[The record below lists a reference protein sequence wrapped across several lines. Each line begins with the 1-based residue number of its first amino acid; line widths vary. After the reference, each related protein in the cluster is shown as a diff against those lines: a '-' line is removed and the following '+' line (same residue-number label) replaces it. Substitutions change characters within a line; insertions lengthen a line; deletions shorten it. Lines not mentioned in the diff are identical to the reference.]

1 VYCAS
6 VWCVHTH
13 PQVDV
18 CGVDVCGED
27 VCGVDVCGA
36 STSGVYA
43 VAVGFKA
50 ATHTPTHLNKR
61 VVYP

>member
-1 VYCAS
+1 MCG
-6 VWCVHTH
+6 
-13 PQVDV
+13 VDV